1 VYKVEGAY
9 HIDEALISW
18 CYKFPEE
25 RRDGEGSDLDS
36 PLVIITIYSM
46 DIMPKIDLRRDPTS
60 MMQRRLKSLEDT
72 FKALAQQPDEEGG
85 ERQGKSM

>member
-1 VYKVEGAY
+1 VYKVEGGG

-18 CYKFPEE
+18 CYKLPEE
-25 RRDGEGSDLDS
+25 RRDDEGSDLDS
-36 PLVIITIYSM
+36 PLVIITIHNM

-72 FKALAQQPDEEGG
+72 FKP
-85 ERQGKSM
+85 